1 MKELQQV
8 ANVYR
13 ELAQLY
19 IIRRSK
25 PAYKTGNLYNRVGE
39 YNTFQR
45 MLTKNPTRAKSK
57 IPIKVEQINLSLSF
71 APPGAKY
78 GRFVEEGTVNMD
90 ARPFAKEAANDRR
103 LKQTIDKAMKGV
115 IDDEVLPQIRKQV
128 DKAFIKFLSKK

>member
-57 IPIKVEQINLSLSF
+57 IPIKVEQINLPYF
-71 APPGAKY
+71 APGGAKY

>member
-115 IDDEVLPQIRKQV
+115 IDDEVLP
-128 DKAFIKFLSKK
+128 KFVNR

>member
-45 MLTKNPTRAKSK
+45 MLTKNPTIAKSK